1 MSEYQYYEFQAI
13 DRPLT
18 ARELGELRACS
29 TRATITS
36 TSFTNDYAWGSFKG
50 DEDVW
55 MEKYFDAFLYLANWG
70 THILQFRLP
79 SSLLGL
85 DTAGAYCLGE
95 GASAREKEG
104 KLVLRF
110 VSEDDSGEDAVEG
123 SGRLASMIAVRDGL
137 LRGDRRA
144 LYLGWLLLAQT
155 GELDDDDLEPPVP
168 PGLGSLDGALESMAG
183 FLRLDP
189 DLLRAASEASRPL
202 GDSGL
207 DRETVG
213 KWVRGLPV
221 REKDDLIAK
230 LILAQDPALIRALY
244 LRFLEEQPSDT
255 GSGASGGRTVAVLLR
270 MADDC
275 AAERKRIKAESSA
288 QQKAVREQEATIA
301 REAHLD
307 RLVGQESRL
316 WAEVEA
322 LVASRQPKHYDQA
335 VTLLLDLRDMGFRSK
350 ASDFARRLE
359 QIRNLHAQRPAFI
372 KRLRLA
378 GL

>member
-18 ARELGELRACS
+18 ACELGELRARS
-29 TRATITS
+29 TRAHITS
-36 TSFTNDYAWGSFKG
+36 TSFTNDYAWGNFRG
-50 DEDVW
+50 DEDAW

-95 GASAREKEG
+95 GASAREKAG

-110 VSEDDSGEDAVEG
+110 VSEDDSGEDEVEG
-123 SGRLASMIAVRDGL
+123 AGRLASMIAIRDGL

-155 GELDDDDLEPPVP
+155 GELDDGDLEPPVP
-168 PGLGSLDGALESMAG
+168 PGLGSLDGALESMAE

-202 GDSGL
+202 GDLGL
-207 DRETVG
+207 DSETVG
-213 KWVRGLPV
+213 KWVRGLAA

-230 LILAQDPALIRALY
+230 LIVAQDPALIRALY
-244 LRFLEEQPSDT
+244 LRFLEEQPSIVRP
-255 GSGASGGRTVAVLLR
+255 GASGGRTVAMLLR
-270 MADDC
+270 LAEDC
-275 AAERKRIKAESSA
+275 AAERKRIKADSSA
-288 QQKAVREQEATIA
+288 RQKAVREQEAAIA

-307 RLVGQESRL
+307 RLMGQEHRL

-322 LVASRQPKHYDQA
+322 LVATRQPKHYDQA
-335 VTLLLDLRDMGFRSK
+335 VKLLLDLREMGFRSK
-350 ASDFARRLE
+350 AGDFAQRLD
-359 QIRNLHAQRPAFI
+359 QFRSLHAQRPALI
-372 KRLRLA
+372 KRLGLA